1 MPENSSGRPIRT
13 RCANYNARVSQH
25 AEGLGPRVH
34 LHITALEGGPFSFDD
49 LLTVEQASQLGA
61 ALCAAALRAE
71 GEDAFVP
78 SSRALRVVSA
88 RVDSEAVGRLEEIG
102 READAFD
109 RALGEERR

>member
-13 RCANYNARVSQH
+13 RCANYNAKVSQH
-25 AEGLGPRVH
+25 AELGPRVY
-34 LHITALEGGPFSFDD
+34 LHITPVEGSTFTFGD